1 MLPEKGSPRNPL
13 GHGMIEVTHCLAWGQ
28 VPALTCLS
36 QLWEDE
42 VETVVAKVGTG
53 SLSKKIK
60 AVLLLVWLI
69 RRSISD
75 ITKGKYPI
83 TSQYLWRKENK
94 KWKGMFHGNLE
105 QSYSDV
111 KPFPATEEQQQVPV
125 KPECIIRSGVWV

>member
-36 QLWEDE
+36 QLWKDE

-53 SLSKKIK
+53 SLSKKMK
-60 AVLLLVWLI
+60 VVLLLVWLI

-83 TSQYLWRKENK
+83 TSQYQ
-94 KWKGMFHGNLE
+94 WKGMFHGNLE

-111 KPFPATEEQQQVPV
+111 KPFPATEEQQQVLV